1 MNSTLLPW
9 PQPAFLSIGG
19 GWETGRPVGVTSVSY
34 RGLEEHH
41 ARLAA
46 GVVTGRRLHPANF
59 PLAPTPLVTHHVANL
74 GPTLLPCPVM
84 VHVIAG
90 GRLVAVEPY
99 DLSQAAFN

>member
-1 MNSTLLPW
+1 MTATLIPW

-19 GWETGRPVGVTSVSY
+19 GWETGRPVGATPVSH

-46 GVVTGRRLHPANF
+46 GTVAGRLLHPSNF
-59 PLAPTPLVTHHVANL
+59 PLAPAPLVSHHVVTL
-74 GPTLLPCPVM
+74 SRPLLPFPVM
-84 VHVIAG
+84 VHIIAG
-90 GRLVAVEPY
+90 GRLLAVEPY